1 MSKRAN
7 GEGGIYQ
14 RADGKWVAAI
24 TVSKPGMPRKRV
36 TAVRKTQSE
45 ALVARKE
52 LEARKDSGVKSI
64 GRTPPTGAYLTRWLE
79 GLDAS
84 ELRESTK
91 RRLREL
97 LTGHVIPEIGGIEL
111 GKLT

>member
-14 RADGKWVAAI
+14 RADGKWVAAV
-24 TVSKPGMPRKRV
+24 TTSKPGQPRKRV
-36 TAVRKTQSE
+36 TAVRKTQAD
-45 ALVARKE
+45 ALAAKKE
-52 LEARKDSGVKSI
+52 LEARIDSGVKPI
-64 GRTPPTGAYLTRWLE
+64 GRTPSTGAYLTRRLD
-79 GLDAS
+79 GLDAT

-97 LTGHVIPEIGGIEL
+97 LTGHVIPE
-111 GKLT
+111 